1 MVKKFFTFFIF
12 LFLLYSACYID
23 MPHSGL
29 LDPEN
34 SFGKSTVKI
43 KCYDRSHNPLPGV
56 LVTINDTITK
66 VSDDFGYVSF
76 LNILKGDLKIRLSKD
91 GYSTLYIDT
100 ILFSGIPLNLV
111 EYLNFIPKVE
121 SSYVY
126 SSVRK
131 TFDVFDSLRF
141 DVNFVVKVLEKDS
154 IEDISEA
161 FIYFDF
167 GRYELMKVYDDG
179 FIKCSL
185 NFNKTNSPLNL
196 YDLIGEKGNIFIKD
210 SYQESLKVKDLSLIR
225 FVEYIPTII
234 SPSEGEEFFYP
245 YSFKFK
251 SEKPYYSSYLN
262 LSIID
267 VNGVTIFSDSFSIM
281 DTMFVYNGSLKEG
294 EYRFVVR
301 VYDLFGNFSE
311 NSVTFFSK

>member
-1 MVKKFFTFFIF
+1 
-12 LFLLYSACYID
+12 
-23 MPHSGL
+23 
-29 LDPEN
+29 
-34 SFGKSTVKI
+34 
-43 KCYDRSHNPLPGV
+43 
-56 LVTINDTITK
+56 
-66 VSDDFGYVSF
+66 
-76 LNILKGDLKIRLSKD
+76 
-91 GYSTLYIDT
+91 
-100 ILFSGIPLNLV
+100 
-111 EYLNFIPKVE
+111 
-121 SSYVY
+121 
-126 SSVRK
+126 
-131 TFDVFDSLRF
+131 
-141 DVNFVVKVLEKDS
+141 
-154 IEDISEA
+154 
-161 FIYFDF
+161 
-167 GRYELMKVYDDG
+167 
-179 FIKCSL
+179 
-185 NFNKTNSPLNL
+185 LNL